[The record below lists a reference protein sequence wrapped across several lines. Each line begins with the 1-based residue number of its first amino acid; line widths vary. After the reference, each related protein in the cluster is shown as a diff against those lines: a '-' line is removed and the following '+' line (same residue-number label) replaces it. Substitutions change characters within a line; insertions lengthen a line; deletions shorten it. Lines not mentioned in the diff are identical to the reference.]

1 MPPIS
6 HDDLEARLARLEA
19 LSRDDLAQAWTKALG
34 TPAPHKASREL
45 LIKAVAHQLQCRLHG
60 ELKPASRKLLLRIA
74 RAVGTGTEVRLAC
87 APPPAIKPG
96 TRLIRAYRGETHE
109 VVVAADGAFEWR
121 GKRYRSLSHIAR
133 EITGCRRNG
142 PAFFGLRESGLA
154 RPSGRDDRIGVALPT
169 TGDHGAPGLARR
181 GARERAAKGRR
192 PRALE
197 QELGRASTN
206 TVISDKGLTAAEI
219 AP

>member
-6 HDDLEARLARLEA
+6 HDDLEAHLARLEA
-19 LSRDDLAQAWTKALG
+19 LTRDDLAQAWTKAFG

-45 LIKAVAHQLQCRLHG
+45 LIKAVAHHLQCRTYG
-60 ELKPASRKLLLRIA
+60 DLKPANRKLLLRIA

-87 APPPAIKPG
+87 TPPPAIKPG

-109 VVVAADGAFEWR
+109 VIVAADGRFEWQ
-121 GKRYRSLSHIAR
+121 GQRYGSLSHVAR

-142 PAFFGLRESGLA
+142 PAFFGLRQTRAERWSA
-154 RPSGRDDRIGVALPT
+154 DDHR
-169 TGDHGAPGLARR
+169 APGLARR
-181 GARERAAKGRR
+181 QATERAAKGRS
-192 PRALE
+192 RALE
-197 QELGRASTN
+197 QERGGASPSTWASN
-206 TVISDKGLTAAEI
+206 ECRTAAEI

>member
-19 LSRDDLAQAWTKALG
+19 LSRDDLAQAWTKVFG

-45 LIKAVAHQLQCRLHG
+45 LIKAVAHHLQCRLHG
-60 ELKPASRKLLLRIA
+60 DLKPAKRKLLLRIA
-74 RAVGTGTEVRLAC
+74 PAVGTGTEVRLAC

-109 VVVAADGAFEWR
+109 VVIAADGRFEWR
-121 GKRYRSLSHIAR
+121 GQRYRSLSHVAR

-142 PAFFGLRESGLA
+142 PAFFGLREKRAAERLSV
-154 RPSGRDDRIGVALPT
+154 DDRVGDALPT
-169 TGDHGAPGLARR
+169 RGDHRAPGLARR
-181 GARERAAKGRR
+181 EAKERAAKGRR
-192 PRALE
+192 ERLSKVDP
-197 QELGRASTN
+197 GTWASN
-206 TVISDKGLTAAEI
+206 ERRTAAEI